1 MLWCG
6 HPLVFTGLGLTSA
19 QRAVYSIS
27 VQTHPFTWMVLFA
40 TLIAIAC
47 PLPNGLHQLA
57 LISAAAVVGGVI
69 SMLPV
74 IVNKYTKVN
83 PVVLAIM
90 ANSIFYYFG
99 LSIISSFFLEKS
111 GSWEATSSRTTQN
124 WEPSLRAP
132 PSTMVLSLSLW

>member
-1 MLWCG
+1 MG
-6 HPLVFTGLGLTSA
+6 AVVASA
-19 QRAVYSIS
+19 
-27 VQTHPFTWMVLFA
+27 
-40 TLIAIAC
+40 IAIAC

-99 LSIISSFFLEKS
+99 LSIISSFSLRKAEA
-111 GSWEATSSRTTQN
+111 GEATSSRTTQN
-124 WEPSLRAP
+124 WEP
-132 PSTMVLSLSLW
+132 